1 MTKRERVDAA
11 LAGGWWIASRSVSG
25 ATSRTLTWTAPTL
38 AEARAQVSQALVGG
52 LDECGSMIT
61 NSPEAVRAQVREAVS
76 QCRGRRLIVGP
87 GCVVDLRVPEA
98 NLAAAHAAVEDLG
111 AS

>member
-11 LAGGWWIASRSVSG
+11 LAGGPVDRIPISLWRHLPDID
-25 ATSRTLTWTAPTL
+25 LDPTAL

-61 NSPEAVRAQVREAVS
+61 NSPEAARAQVRDVLS

-87 GCVVDLRVPEA
+87 GCVVYLRVPEA
-98 NLAAAHAAVEDLG
+98 NLAAARAAVEDLG
-111 AS
+111 AP